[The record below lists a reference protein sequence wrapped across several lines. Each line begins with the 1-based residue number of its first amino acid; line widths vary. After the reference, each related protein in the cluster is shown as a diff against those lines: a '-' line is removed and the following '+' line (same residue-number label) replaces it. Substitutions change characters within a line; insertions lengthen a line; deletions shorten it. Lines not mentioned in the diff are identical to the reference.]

1 MACRASAMATV
12 VLTEGAAALRRQ
24 VSGGMR
30 NYCRRYCV
38 KKNDAIHMIELNN
51 IYYRAATA
59 AAAGAAAA
67 SYTT

>member
-1 MACRASAMATV
+1 MATV
-12 VLTEGAAALRRQ
+12 VLTEGAAALGRQ

-38 KKNDAIHMIELNN
+38 KKNDAIHMIELTSNN

-59 AAAGAAAA
+59 GAAAGAAAA